1 MMEGRLAASDQS
13 LNANVGENGE
23 EEWQDFIAD
32 DRPLPEQFVLGV
44 VDREIRSTWLGEA
57 MGSLSDRERTI
68 ISERRLKDDAVT
80 LEELGKELGISKER
94 VRQIEHKALEKLR
107 GLLSRQVDNVMDMI
121 PDA

>member
-1 MMEGRLAASDQS
+1 
-13 LNANVGENGE
+13 
-23 EEWQDFIAD
+23 
-32 DRPLPEQFVLGV
+32 
-44 VDREIRSTWLGEA
+44 